1 MVRGGVPAP
10 GEPDTRRLPSALGLD
25 PFAPLVQGRQPNP
38 DGFLSDVMGVCN
50 PLMAGATPAG
60 TYMAL
65 MKAEDLLK
73 F

>member
-1 MVRGGVPAP
+1 MRGGVPAP
-10 GEPDTRRLPSALGLD
+10 GEHLTRRLPSTLSLD
-25 PFAPLVQGRQPNP
+25 PLFAPLVQGRQPNL

>member
-1 MVRGGVPAP
+1 LIRCAP
-10 GEPDTRRLPSALGLD
+10 H
-25 PFAPLVQGRQPNP
+25 VQGRQPNP

-50 PLMAGATPAG
+50 PLMPGATPAG